1 VLKRVAQISDGW
13 FPQFQ
18 PGDEASHTL
27 DRVRAYMEEARRPL
41 SAVGI
46 EGRFT
51 YGIGGPAEWTKRA
64 KEWGAL
70 GVTHL
75 SVNTMGSGLS
85 ARAHIDAILKMK
97 RALDEA

>member
-1 VLKRVAQISDGW
+1 MADPVLKRVAQISDGW

-27 DRVRAYMEEARRPL
+27 DRVRAYMEEARRPP

-51 YGIGGPAEWTKRA
+51 GIGGPAEWTQAR
-64 KEWGAL
+64 E
-70 GVTHL
+70 GVAP
-75 SVNTMGSGLS
+75 
-85 ARAHIDAILKMK
+85 ARVP
-97 RALDEA
+97 RTCR